1 MHPVCCRH
9 PPASVAIIVRRPL
22 LVPDANSKD
31 GSTLAISYQLKDAA
45 GRTQVDTTGLTV
57 RPLLSYAAGVT
68 PPTGT
73 TAANNVL
80 PDCDLA
86 GLGQSSGV
94 GECTVEVAGRFFPA
108 TGSLGATVLLKIFAG

>member
-1 MHPVCCRH
+1 VCCRY
-9 PPASVAIIVRRPL
+9 PPASASVIARRTL

-45 GRTQVDTTGLTV
+45 GRTQVNTAGLTV
-57 RPLLSYAAGVT
+57 RPVLSYAAGVT

-80 PDCDLA
+80 PDCDLD
-86 GLGQSSGV
+86 GFGQSSGV
-94 GECTVEVAGRFFPA
+94 GECTVEVASRFFPPI
-108 TGSLGATVLLKIFAG
+108 GSVNANVLLKILDG